1 MLHLDRPVI
10 VEGKYDKIRL
20 RQIVEG
26 TILTT
31 DGFGIFKASE
41 KTALIRRLAAEKG
54 VLVLTDSDGAGRV
67 IRNFLRGCLPAGQ
80 VTHLYIPARQGKEKR
95 KKEVSREGLL
105 GVEGMDTETLERLLR
120 PYTLEESGG
129 EKRQGEPVTKTDFF
143 EDGLSGGADSA
154 ARRKKF
160 AESVDLP
167 AQMSANALLEA
178 VNLLY
183 TREQY
188 RCLVCQVFA
197 EEADL

>member
-20 RQIVEG
+20 RQIAEG

-31 DGFGIFKASE
+31 DGFGIFKAAE
-41 KTALIRRLAAEKG
+41 KTALIRRLAAAKG
-54 VLVLTDSDGAGRV
+54 VLVLTDPDGAGRV

-80 VTHLYIPARQGKEKR
+80 VTHIYIPARQGKEKR

-105 GVEGMDTETLERLLR
+105 GVEGMDTETLVRLLR
-120 PYTLEESGG
+120 PYTLEGDSG
-129 EKRQGEPVTKTDFF
+129 EKQQGEPVTKTDFF
-143 EDGLSGGADSA
+143 EDGLSGGSDSA

-160 AESVDLP
+160 AQSVDLP

-188 RCLVCQVFA
+188 RDLVRKAFA
-197 EEADL
+197 EESNE